1 MLMIYLCI
9 IITWLFIATV
19 YLVSYT
25 KKLDYFFREI
35 EKKLE
40 ELRHE

>member
-1 MLMIYLCI
+1 MIYLCVLF
-9 IITWLFIATV
+9 TWLFIATV

-25 KKLDYFFREI
+25 KKLDYYFDKL

-40 ELRHE
+40 ELRHG